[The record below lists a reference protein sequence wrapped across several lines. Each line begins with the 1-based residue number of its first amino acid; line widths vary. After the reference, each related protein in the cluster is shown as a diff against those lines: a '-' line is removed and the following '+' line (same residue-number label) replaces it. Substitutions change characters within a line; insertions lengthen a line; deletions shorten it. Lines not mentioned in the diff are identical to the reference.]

1 MRKDGSHTAAF
12 PIVPTAASS
21 QAKMEVLIGSFLLAG
36 VLLSVALILLG
47 LLWHFA
53 VTGQLRLD
61 YQLKGMNLFQLV
73 AAEIGMAWHGQFH
86 PEALIT
92 GGIATLMLTPY
103 LRVLLSVFYF
113 SAVLKNWKYTV
124 ITSFVLIVLTFS
136 LFIR

>member
-1 MRKDGSHTAAF
+1 MRKDGSHTAALSSA
-12 PIVPTAASS
+12 PTAASS

-36 VLLSVALILLG
+36 VLLSVALILIG

-61 YQLKGMNLFQLV
+61 YQLKGMNLFQLL
-73 AAEIGMAWHGQFH
+73 AAEVGMAWHGQFH

-103 LRVLLSVFYF
+103 LRVFLSVFYF
-113 SAVLKNWKYTV
+113 MAVLKNWKYTV